1 MKGGISANGTSREN
15 LIAIF
20 GVVMIVCL
28 SLTIVT
34 GAVAL
39 ILVGEPIAS
48 TVGAMAVAIASVFSL
63 TFFAAFGLT
72 IRKER
77 SRDS

>member
-1 MKGGISANGTSREN
+1 MNGGISAIGTSREN
-15 LIAIF
+15 LIAIL

-28 SLTIVT
+28 LLTIVT

-48 TVGAMAVAIASVFSL
+48 TVGGSAAAFASVFSV

-72 IRKER
+72 IAKER